1 MTDSQKPLSPT
12 VTEFSRVVPTGR
24 LGKTAVHHVIAASPD
39 ERAALSRRFDLLA
52 IDRFEATVELKRRVD
67 GTVRFEAQ
75 LSADVIQACV
85 VTLEPV
91 SARVEDR
98 FSVIF
103 DPEIDEDAADALALE
118 NPEDEFREPLID
130 DSIDIGEVVAQQLS
144 VIMDPYPRRPD
155 DLSAVAKV
163 ESGSGAKAILDER
176 NPFAILATLK
186 KRP

>member
-1 MTDSQKPLSPT
+1 MTDPQKPLSP
-12 VTEFSRVVPTGR
+12 VTGEFSRVVPTGR
-24 LGKTAVHHVIAASPD
+24 LGKAAAHHVIAASPE
-39 ERAALSRRFDLLA
+39 ERAALARRFDLLA
-52 IDRFEATVELKRRVD
+52 IDRFEATVELKRRAD

-75 LSADVIQACV
+75 LSADIVQACV

-91 SARVEDR
+91 SACVEDR

-118 NPEDEFREPLID
+118 NPEDEFREPLVD

-155 DLSAVAKV
+155 SLPAIA
-163 ESGSGAKAILDER
+163 ETGSGSGAEAILDAR
-176 NPFAILATLK
+176 NPFAILAALK
-186 KRP
+186 KQP